1 MDNNR
6 NKHLEE
12 ILGSLDGSQRAAVPD
27 FFFTRLK
34 ARMLARLEG
43 GEKGFEQEQGFKKSW
58 LLRPAFAIT
67 ALAVVLLINTMV
79 ILKDDASKDDGMK
92 DNAANDVETLQSI
105 AAEYSLNDNNP
116 VYDLNQDK

>member
-1 MDNNR
+1 MNTDR
-6 NKHLEE
+6 NKQVDE
-12 ILGSLDGSQRAAVPD
+12 ILGSLDGSQRAAGPD

-34 ARMLARLEG
+34 ARM
-43 GEKGFEQEQGFKKSW
+43 EKGFEREQGFKKSW
-58 LLRPAFAIT
+58 VLRPAYAIT

>member
-1 MDNNR
+1 MNTDR
-6 NKHLEE
+6 NKQVDE

-43 GEKGFEQEQGFKKSW
+43 GERGLEKGQALNKSW
-58 LLRPAFAIT
+58 LLRPAFAIS
-67 ALAVVLLINTMV
+67 ALAVVLLINAFV
-79 ILKDDASKDDGMK
+79 ILKDDSTKVTAT
-92 DNAANDVETLQSI
+92 NDVETLQSI
-105 AAEYSLNDNNP
+105 AAEYSLNDNSP

>member
-6 NKHLEE
+6 NKQVDE

-27 FFFTRLK
+27 FFYTRLK
-34 ARMLARLEG
+34 ARM
-43 GEKGFEQEQGFKKSW
+43 EKGLEQGQSLNKSW

-67 ALAVVLLINTMV
+67 ALAVVLLINAFV
-79 ILKDDASKDDGMK
+79 ILKDDATK
-92 DNAANDVETLQSI
+92 DNSTNEVETLQSI
-105 AAEYSLNDNNP
+105 AAEYSLNDNSP